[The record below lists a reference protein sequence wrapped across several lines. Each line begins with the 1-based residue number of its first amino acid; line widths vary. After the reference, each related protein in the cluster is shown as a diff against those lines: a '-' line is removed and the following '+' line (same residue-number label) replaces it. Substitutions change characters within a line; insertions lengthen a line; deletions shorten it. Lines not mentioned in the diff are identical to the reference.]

1 MEISNDLKLF
11 FHIFVLD
18 FQQKMADNQL
28 NYLKKIIILIKI
40 NTGNADELGK
50 I

>member
-40 NTGNADELGK
+40 NTGKCG
-50 I
+50 